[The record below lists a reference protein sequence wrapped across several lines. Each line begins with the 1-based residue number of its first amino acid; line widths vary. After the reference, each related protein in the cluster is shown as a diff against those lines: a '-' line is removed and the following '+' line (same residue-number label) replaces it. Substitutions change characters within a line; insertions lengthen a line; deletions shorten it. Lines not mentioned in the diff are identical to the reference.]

1 MAILVIIQG
10 PPCAGKS
17 TWARAQVEQK
27 PSKRVI
33 VSRDDIRHSLGDY
46 WVEEREALVAALEDY
61 AITEALRRDF
71 TVYVDG
77 TNLNP
82 ARVQQLQALA
92 DKLDIPYEQQQMY
105 VSFPEAVR
113 RDANEDRA
121 HHIGEESIRQFYK
134 KYFPDRYAKEIEDD
148 PGPYLLASRS
158 QELETRLVTD
168 ASGHVSWTP
177 TNRDL
182 EDIYKLAGLRFSI
195 REIALALDVP
205 IDEARRLLT
214 VEGTTAYARYQ
225 AGKLQVE
232 TRYRDRIRR
241 AAEAG
246 DLDAIALLEK
256 WAVEQRK
263 YENGF

>member
-1 MAILVIIQG
+1 MAVLVIIQG

-27 PSKRVI
+27 PSRRVI

-46 WVEEREALVAALEDY
+46 WVEEREALVATLEEF

-71 TVYVDG
+71 TVYSDG
-77 TNLNP
+77 TNLDP
-82 ARVQQLQALA
+82 ARVQKLQALA
-92 DKLDIPYEQQQMY
+92 DKLDLPYEMEKMY
-105 VSFPEAVR
+105 ISFPEAVR

-121 HHIGEESIRQFYK
+121 HHIGEDAIRQFYR
-134 KYFPDRYAKEIEDD
+134 KYFPDRYAQEVEEE

-168 ASGHVSWTP
+168 ASGRITWTP
-177 TNRDL
+177 THSDL
-182 EDIYKLAGLRFSI
+182 EDIFKLAGLRFSI

-205 IDEARRLLT
+205 LDEARRLLT
-214 VEGTTAYARYQ
+214 VEGTAAFNRYQ

-232 TRYRDRIRR
+232 TKYRDRIRR

-246 DLDAIALLEK
+246 DLDAIKLLED

>member
-1 MAILVIIQG
+1 MAVLVIIQG

-27 PSKRVI
+27 PSRRVI
-33 VSRDDIRHSLGDY
+33 ISRDDIRHSLGDY
-46 WVEEREALVAALEDY
+46 WVEEREALVAEIEQF

-71 TVYVDG
+71 TVYIDG
-77 TNLNP
+77 TNLEP
-82 ARVQQLQALA
+82 VRVQKLQALA
-92 DKLDIPYEQQQMY
+92 NKLDLPYEKQQLY

-113 RDANEDRA
+113 RDANDDRA
-121 HHIGEESIRQFYK
+121 HHIGEDAIRQFYQ
-134 KYFPDRYAKEIEDD
+134 KYFPDRYAKEIEDE
-148 PGPYLLASRS
+148 PGPYLLASRP
-158 QELETRLVTD
+158 QELETRLVTGAD
-168 ASGHVSWTP
+168 GHVTWTP
-177 TNRDL
+177 TRRDL

-195 REIALALDVP
+195 REIALGLEVP
-205 IDEARRLLT
+205 LDEARRLLT
-214 VEGTTAYARYQ
+214 MEGTEAYDRYQ

-256 WAVEQRK
+256 WAMEQRK

>member
-1 MAILVIIQG
+1 MAVLVIIQG

-27 PSKRVI
+27 PSRRVI
-33 VSRDDIRHSLGDY
+33 VSRDDLRHSLGDY
-46 WVEEREALVAALEDY
+46 WVEEREALVAELEQF
-61 AITEALRRDF
+61 AIVEALRRDF

-77 TNLNP
+77 TNLEP
-82 ARVQQLQALA
+82 ARVQKLQALA
-92 DKLDIPYEQQQMY
+92 DKLDLPYETQKMY
-105 VSFPEAVR
+105 ISFPEAVR
-113 RDANEDRA
+113 RDANDDRA
-121 HHIGEESIRQFYK
+121 HHIGEDAIRQFYQ
-134 KYFPDRYAKEIEDD
+134 KYFPDRYAQEVAED

-158 QELETRLVTD
+158 QELETRLITD
-168 ASGHVSWTP
+168 ANGHVTWTP

-182 EDIYKLAGLRFSI
+182 DDIYKLAGLRFSI
-195 REIALALDVP
+195 REIALALEVP
-205 IDEARRLLT
+205 MDEARRILT
-214 VEGTTAYARYQ
+214 VEGTPAHSRYQ

-232 TRYRDRIRR
+232 TNYRNRIRR
-241 AAEAG
+241 AAESG